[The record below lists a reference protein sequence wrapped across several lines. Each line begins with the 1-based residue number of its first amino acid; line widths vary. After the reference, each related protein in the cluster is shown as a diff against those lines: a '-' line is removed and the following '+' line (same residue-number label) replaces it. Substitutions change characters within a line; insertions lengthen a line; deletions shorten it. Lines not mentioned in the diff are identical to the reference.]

1 MGTRRNRFPAGFG
14 ALWGC
19 VLLDLIGFGI
29 VLPILPLWAERFGAR
44 PSAIGALV
52 ATYSAFQLVCAPLWG
67 RLSDRVGRK
76 PVLVLSLLGTAAG
89 SLLTG
94 LASNLVML
102 FVGRAIDGM
111 SGASVAVAQAAVADL
126 AEPSERPRLMGLIG
140 AAFGLGFVAGPA
152 LGALAAL
159 GGPRAPFLVA
169 AVLAA
174 CNAVVAVVRLPET
187 HPAAR
192 PRHAVAGAS
201 GEPATARPG
210 AAAIP
215 AERAAVPPGE
225 AAVPSREP
233 AGPTEPPAGLT
244 GEAAGP
250 TGEAAEDD
258 SRPPWRR
265 PLVARLLL
273 VAFTS
278 LVAFSAFE
286 ATFSLFGER
295 RLGLR
300 LASTG
305 AVFAGIGLA
314 VVLANVGLVAPA
326 VRRLGER
333 GALRLG
339 LALDGGGLAL
349 LAVTRSWALLVPALL
364 ALCAGQGLVTPTLS
378 SSVAGSVRAERR
390 GGALG
395 LQQAAG
401 GLARVVGPLAGG
413 FAFQRLGV
421 PVPYLAGAALAVL
434 CVPLVPGRARG
445 GVGRLPLP
453 HARAR

>member
-1 MGTRRNRFPAGFG
+1 MAIRRSRFPAGFG

-44 PSAIGALV
+44 PGTIGALV

-94 LASNLVML
+94 LASSLVLL

-111 SGASVAVAQAAVADL
+111 SGASVAVAQAAVTDL
-126 AEPSERPRLMGLIG
+126 AEPSERPRLLGLIG

-152 LGALAAL
+152 LG
-159 GGPRAPFLVA
+159 
-169 AVLAA
+169 
-174 CNAVVAVVRLPET
+174 
-187 HPAAR
+187 
-192 PRHAVAGAS
+192 
-201 GEPATARPG
+201 
-210 AAAIP
+210 
-215 AERAAVPPGE
+215 
-225 AAVPSREP
+225 
-233 AGPTEPPAGLT
+233 
-244 GEAAGP
+244 
-250 TGEAAEDD
+250 
-258 SRPPWRR
+258 
-265 PLVARLLL
+265 
-273 VAFTS
+273 S

-314 VVLANVGLVAPA
+314 VVLANAGLVAPA
-326 VRRLGER
+326 VRRLGEQ

-339 LALDGGGLAL
+339 LVLDGAGLVL
-349 LAVTRSWALLVPALL
+349 LAVTRSWAVLVPALL

-378 SSVAGSVRAERR
+378 SS
-390 GGALG
+390 L
-395 LQQAAG
+395 
-401 GLARVVGPLAGG
+401 
-413 FAFQRLGV
+413 
-421 PVPYLAGAALAVL
+421 
-434 CVPLVPGRARG
+434 
-445 GVGRLPLP
+445 
-453 HARAR
+453 

>member
-1 MGTRRNRFPAGFG
+1 MGRRRTRFPAGFG

-29 VLPILPLWAERFGAR
+29 ILPILPLWAERFGAR
-44 PSAIGALV
+44 PGVIGALV
-52 ATYSAFQLVCAPLWG
+52 ATYSAFQLAFAPLWG
-67 RLSDRVGRK
+67 RLSDRFGRK
-76 PVLVLSLLGTAAG
+76 PILILALLGTAAG

-94 LASNLVML
+94 LASSVALL
-102 FVGRAIDGM
+102 FAGRAIDGL

-126 AEPSERPRLMGLIG
+126 AEPAERPRLLGLIG

-159 GGPRAPFLVA
+159 GGPRVPFLVA
-169 AVLAA
+169 AALAA
-174 CNAVVAVVRLPET
+174 CNAVVALVRLPET
-187 HPAAR
+187 NRERGAR
-192 PRHAVAGAS
+192 AEALPDSNEEGD
-201 GEPATARPG
+201 
-210 AAAIP
+210 AAADPRP
-215 AERAAVPPGE
+215 A
-225 AAVPSREP
+225 
-233 AGPTEPPAGLT
+233 
-244 GEAAGP
+244 
-250 TGEAAEDD
+250 
-258 SRPPWRR
+258 WRR
-265 PLVARLLL
+265 PAMARLLL
-273 VAFTS
+273 VAFAS

-300 LASTG
+300 IASTG

-314 VVLANVGLVAPA
+314 VVLANAGLVAPA
-326 VRRLGER
+326 ARRLGER

-339 LALDGGGLAL
+339 LALNGAGLVLLAL
-349 LAVTRSWALLVPALL
+349 TRSWVLLVPALL

-378 SSVAGSVRAERR
+378 SSVAGQAGARRR

-413 FAFQRLGV
+413 FAFQHIGV
-421 PVPYLAGAALAVL
+421 PVPYVAGAVLAVL
-434 CVPLVPGRARG
+434 CVPLVPGRAHE
-445 GVGRLPLP
+445 GVGRLQLP

>member
-1 MGTRRNRFPAGFG
+1 MAIRRSRFPAGFG

-44 PSAIGALV
+44 PGTIGALV

-76 PVLVLSLLGTAAG
+76 PVLVLSLVGTAAG

-94 LASNLVML
+94 LASSMVLL

-111 SGASVAVAQAAVADL
+111 SGGSVAVAQAAVADV
-126 AEPSERPRLMGLIG
+126 AEPPERPRLLGLIG

-169 AVLAA
+169 AGLAA
-174 CNAVVAVVRLPET
+174 CNAAVAVARLPET
-187 HPAAR
+187 HPHGAQGGAR
-192 PRHAVAGAS
+192 VAAGAS
-201 GEPATARPG
+201 RPAEG
-210 AAAIP
+210 AAAQAGGP
-215 AERAAVPPGE
+215 ASGQAADDDPG
-225 AAVPSREP
+225 A
-233 AGPTEPPAGLT
+233 
-244 GEAAGP
+244 
-250 TGEAAEDD
+250 
-258 SRPPWRR
+258 PWRR
-265 PLVARLLL
+265 AGVARLLL

-314 VVLANVGLVAPA
+314 VVAANVGLVAPT

-333 GALRLG
+333 GALRVG
-339 LALDGGGLAL
+339 LALDAAGLAL
-349 LAVTRSWALLVPALL
+349 LAVTRSWAVLVPALL
-364 ALCAGQGLVTPTLS
+364 ALCAGQGLVTPTLA
-378 SSVAGSVRAERR
+378 SSVAGAVRDERR

-413 FAFQRLGV
+413 LAFQRLGV
-421 PVPYLAGAALAVL
+421 PVPYIAGAALAAL
-434 CVPLVPGRARG
+434 CVPLVPKRAHDRL
-445 GVGRLPLP
+445 GRLPLP

>member
-1 MGTRRNRFPAGFG
+1 MGSRRTRFPMGFG

-29 VLPILPLWAERFGAR
+29 ILPILPLWAERFGAR
-44 PSAIGALV
+44 PGAIGALV
-52 ATYSAFQLVCAPLWG
+52 ATYSAFQLVFAPVWG
-67 RLSDRVGRK
+67 RLSDRFGRK
-76 PVLVLSLLGTAAG
+76 PILVLSLVGTAAG

-94 LASNLVML
+94 LASSMMLL
-102 FVGRAIDGM
+102 FVGRAVDGL
-111 SGASVAVAQAAVADL
+111 SGGSVAVAQAAVADI
-126 AEPSERPRLMGLIG
+126 AEPAERPRLLGLIG

-152 LGALAAL
+152 LGGLAAL
-159 GGPRAPFLVA
+159 GGPRIPFLVA
-169 AVLAA
+169 AGLAA
-174 CNAVVAVVRLPET
+174 CNAVVALVRLPET
-187 HPAAR
+187 N
-192 PRHAVAGAS
+192 
-201 GEPATARPG
+201 
-210 AAAIP
+210 P
-215 AERAAVPPGE
+215 AERAQP
-225 AAVPSREP
+225 AASAEP
-233 AGPTEPPAGLT
+233 ARPAEGREGPLGDLEGTDTPAD
-244 GEAAGP
+244 P
-250 TGEAAEDD
+250 
-258 SRPPWRR
+258 RPFWRQ
-265 PLVARLLL
+265 PALARLLL

-295 RLGLR
+295 RFGLR

-326 VRRLGER
+326 ARRLGER

-339 LALDGGGLAL
+339 LALNGAGLVLLAL
-349 LAVTRSWALLVPALL
+349 TRSWSLLVPALL

-378 SSVAGSVRAERR
+378 SSVAGAVGARRR

-413 FAFQRLGV
+413 FAFQHLGV
-421 PVPYLAGAALAVL
+421 PVPYVAGAVLAVL
-434 CVPLVPGRARG
+434 CVPLVPERAHE
-445 GVGRLPLP
+445 GVGRLQLP

>member
-1 MGTRRNRFPAGFG
+1 MTMASRRTRFPAGFG

-44 PSAIGALV
+44 PGAIGALV

-67 RLSDRVGRK
+67 WLSDRVGRK

-94 LASNLVML
+94 LASSLVLL

-126 AEPSERPRLMGLIG
+126 AEPAERPRLLGLVG

-169 AVLAA
+169 AGLAG
-174 CNAVVAVVRLPET
+174 CNAVVAAARLPET
-187 HPAAR
+187 HPGLRWRQAAS
-192 PRHAVAGAS
+192 PAAG
-201 GEPATARPG
+201 
-210 AAAIP
+210 
-215 AERAAVPPGE
+215 
-225 AAVPSREP
+225 
-233 AGPTEPPAGLT
+233 
-244 GEAAGP
+244 AAGP
-250 TGEAAEDD
+250 ARSAKAAGGNRPATDEPGRMAAE
-258 SRPPWRR
+258 RR
-265 PLVARLLL
+265 QGLARLLL

-314 VVLANVGLVAPA
+314 VVAANAGLVAPA

-339 LALDGGGLAL
+339 LALDAAGLAL

-378 SSVAGSVRAERR
+378 SWVAGAARSERR

-401 GLARVVGPLAGG
+401 GLARVVGPLTGG
-413 FAFQRLGV
+413 FAFQHLGV
-421 PVPYLAGAALAVL
+421 PVPYVAGAALAAICL
-434 CVPLVPGRARG
+434 PLVPKRARS

>member
-1 MGTRRNRFPAGFG
+1 MGKRRTRFPVGFG

-29 VLPILPLWAERFGAR
+29 ILPILPLWAERFGAR
-44 PSAIGALV
+44 PGVIGALV
-52 ATYSAFQLVCAPLWG
+52 ATYSAFQLAFAPLWG
-67 RLSDRVGRK
+67 RLSDRFGRK
-76 PVLVLSLLGTAAG
+76 PILILALLGTAAG

-94 LASNLVML
+94 LASSVALL
-102 FVGRAIDGM
+102 FAGRAIDGL

-126 AEPSERPRLMGLIG
+126 AEPAERPRLLGLIG

-159 GGPRAPFLVA
+159 GGPRTPFLVA
-169 AVLAA
+169 AALAA
-174 CNAVVAVVRLPET
+174 CNAVVALVRLPET
-187 HPAAR
+187 NQERGARAEALLDSKEEGDAPADPR
-192 PRHAVAGAS
+192 PA
-201 GEPATARPG
+201 
-210 AAAIP
+210 
-215 AERAAVPPGE
+215 
-225 AAVPSREP
+225 
-233 AGPTEPPAGLT
+233 
-244 GEAAGP
+244 
-250 TGEAAEDD
+250 
-258 SRPPWRR
+258 WRR
-265 PLVARLLL
+265 PAMARLLL
-273 VAFTS
+273 VAFAS

-300 LASTG
+300 IASTG

-314 VVLANVGLVAPA
+314 VVLANAGLVAPA
-326 VRRLGER
+326 ARRLGER

-339 LALDGGGLAL
+339 LALNGAGLVLLAL
-349 LAVTRSWALLVPALL
+349 TRSWALLVPALL

-378 SSVAGSVRAERR
+378 SSVAGQAGARRR

-413 FAFQRLGV
+413 FAFQHIGV
-421 PVPYLAGAALAVL
+421 PVPYVAGAVLAVL
-434 CVPLVPGRARG
+434 CVPLVPGRAHE
-445 GVGRLPLP
+445 GVGRLQLP

>member
-1 MGTRRNRFPAGFG
+1 MALRRSRFPAGFG

-44 PSAIGALV
+44 PGIIGALV

-67 RLSDRVGRK
+67 WLSDRVGRK
-76 PVLVLSLLGTAAG
+76 PVLVLALLGTAVG

-94 LASNLVML
+94 LASNLVLL

-111 SGASVAVAQAAVADL
+111 SGASVAVAQAAVADV
-126 AEPSERPRLMGLIG
+126 AEPAERPRLLGLIG

-169 AVLAA
+169 AGLAA
-174 CNAVVAVVRLPET
+174 CNAVIAIARLPET
-187 HPAAR
+187 H
-192 PRHAVAGAS
+192 AGART
-201 GEPATARPG
+201 EEATR
-210 AAAIP
+210 
-215 AERAAVPPGE
+215 
-225 AAVPSREP
+225 S
-233 AGPTEPPAGLT
+233 
-244 GEAAGP
+244 AAGP
-250 TGEAAEDD
+250 AGRAADLGAPGFAEEAADD
-258 SRPPWRR
+258 EGSRAPLRR
-265 PLVARLLL
+265 AGMGRLLL

-286 ATFSLFGER
+286 ATFALFGER
-295 RLGLR
+295 RFGLR

-305 AVFAGIGLA
+305 AVFAGIGL
-314 VVLANVGLVAPA
+314 VVVAANAGLVAPA

-339 LALDGGGLAL
+339 LLLDAAGLAL
-349 LAVTRSWALLVPALL
+349 LAVTHRWAVLVPALL
-364 ALCAGQGLVTPTLS
+364 ALCVGQGLVTPTLS
-378 SSVAGSVRAERR
+378 SSVAGTVGAERR

-421 PVPYLAGAALAVL
+421 PVPYIAGAVLAAL
-434 CVPLVPGRARG
+434 CVPLVPKRAHDRL
-445 GVGRLPLP
+445 GRLPLP

>member
-1 MGTRRNRFPAGFG
+1 MGRRRTRFPAGFG

-29 VLPILPLWAERFGAR
+29 ILPILPLWAERFGAR
-44 PSAIGALV
+44 PGVIGALV
-52 ATYSAFQLVCAPLWG
+52 ATYSAFQLAFAPLWG
-67 RLSDRVGRK
+67 RLSDRFGRK
-76 PVLVLSLLGTAAG
+76 PILILALLGTAAG

-94 LASNLVML
+94 LASSVALL
-102 FVGRAIDGM
+102 FAGRAIDGL

-126 AEPSERPRLMGLIG
+126 AEPAERPRLLGLIG

-159 GGPRAPFLVA
+159 GGPRVPFLVA
-169 AVLAA
+169 AALAA
-174 CNAVVAVVRLPET
+174 CNAVVALVRLPET
-187 HPAAR
+187 NRERGARAEALPDSNEEGHTAADPRPA
-192 PRHAVAGAS
+192 
-201 GEPATARPG
+201 
-210 AAAIP
+210 
-215 AERAAVPPGE
+215 
-225 AAVPSREP
+225 
-233 AGPTEPPAGLT
+233 
-244 GEAAGP
+244 
-250 TGEAAEDD
+250 
-258 SRPPWRR
+258 WRR
-265 PLVARLLL
+265 PAMARLLL
-273 VAFTS
+273 VAFAS

-300 LASTG
+300 IASTG

-314 VVLANVGLVAPA
+314 VVLANAGLVAPA
-326 VRRLGER
+326 ARRLGER

-339 LALDGGGLAL
+339 LALNGAGLVLLAL
-349 LAVTRSWALLVPALL
+349 TRSWALLVPALL

-378 SSVAGSVRAERR
+378 SSVAGQAGARRR

-413 FAFQRLGV
+413 FAFQHIGV
-421 PVPYLAGAALAVL
+421 PVPYVAGAVLAVL
-434 CVPLVPGRARG
+434 CVPLVPGRAHE
-445 GVGRLPLP
+445 GVGRLQLP

>member
-1 MGTRRNRFPAGFG
+1 MALRRSRFPAGFG

-44 PSAIGALV
+44 PGTIGALV

-76 PVLVLSLLGTAAG
+76 PVLVLSLLGTAVG

-94 LASNLVML
+94 LASNLVLL

-111 SGASVAVAQAAVADL
+111 SGASVAVAQAAVADV
-126 AEPSERPRLMGLIG
+126 AEPSERPRLLGLIG

-169 AVLAA
+169 AALAA
-174 CNAVVAVVRLPET
+174 CNAVIAVARLPET
-187 HPAAR
+187 H
-192 PRHAVAGAS
+192 AGTRT
-201 GEPATARPG
+201 EEATT
-210 AAAIP
+210 
-215 AERAAVPPGE
+215 
-225 AAVPSREP
+225 S
-233 AGPTEPPAGLT
+233 
-244 GEAAGP
+244 AAGP
-250 TGEAAEDD
+250 AGRAADLGAAGFAEEAADD
-258 SRPPWRR
+258 GGSRAPLRR
-265 PLVARLLL
+265 AGMGRLLL

-286 ATFSLFGER
+286 ATFALFGER
-295 RLGLR
+295 RFGLR

-305 AVFAGIGLA
+305 AVFVGIGL
-314 VVLANVGLVAPA
+314 VVVAANAGLVAPA

-339 LALDGGGLAL
+339 LLLDGAGLAL
-349 LAVTRSWALLVPALL
+349 LAVTHRWAVLVPALL

-378 SSVAGSVRAERR
+378 SSVAGTVGAERR

-401 GLARVVGPLAGG
+401 GLARAVGPLAGG

-421 PVPYLAGAALAVL
+421 PVPYIAGAVLAAL
-434 CVPLVPGRARG
+434 CVPLVPKRAHDRL
-445 GVGRLPLP
+445 GRLPLP

>member
-1 MGTRRNRFPAGFG
+1 MAMRRSGCAAGVG

-44 PSAIGALV
+44 PGTIGALV

-94 LASNLVML
+94 LASSLVLL

-111 SGASVAVAQAAVADL
+111 SGASVAVAQAAVTDL
-126 AEPSERPRLMGLIG
+126 AEPSERPRLLGLI
-140 AAFGLGFVAGPA
+140 AAA
-152 LGALAAL
+152 
-159 GGPRAPFLVA
+159 
-169 AVLAA
+169 LAA
-174 CNAVVAVVRLPET
+174 CNAVVALARLPET
-187 HPAAR
+187 HPRAAR
-192 PRHAVAGAS
+192 DAG
-201 GEPATARPG
+201 
-210 AAAIP
+210 
-215 AERAAVPPGE
+215 
-225 AAVPSREP
+225 P
-233 AGPTEPPAGLT
+233 AGGAEAETMPA
-244 GEAAGP
+244 
-250 TGEAAEDD
+250 
-258 SRPPWRR
+258 WRR
-265 PLVARLLL
+265 AGVARLLL

-314 VVLANVGLVAPA
+314 VVLANAGLVAPA
-326 VRRLGER
+326 VRRLGEQ

-339 LALDGGGLAL
+339 LVLDGAGLVL
-349 LAVTRSWALLVPALL
+349 LAVTRSWAVLVPALL

-378 SSVAGSVRAERR
+378 SSLAGAVQAERR

-421 PVPYLAGAALAVL
+421 PVPYVVGAVLAAL
-434 CVPLVPGRARG
+434 CVPLVPKRAHDRL
-445 GVGRLPLP
+445 GRLPLP

>member
-1 MGTRRNRFPAGFG
+1 MGRRRTRFPAGFG

-29 VLPILPLWAERFGAR
+29 ILPILPLWAERFGAR
-44 PSAIGALV
+44 PGVIGTLV
-52 ATYSAFQLVCAPLWG
+52 ATYSAFQLAFAPLWG
-67 RLSDRVGRK
+67 RLSDRFGRK
-76 PVLVLSLLGTAAG
+76 PILILALLGTAAG

-94 LASNLVML
+94 LASSVALL
-102 FVGRAIDGM
+102 FAGRAIDGL

-126 AEPSERPRLMGLIG
+126 AEPAERPRLLGLIG

-159 GGPRAPFLVA
+159 GGPRVPFLVA
-169 AVLAA
+169 AALAA
-174 CNAVVAVVRLPET
+174 CNAVVALVRLPET
-187 HPAAR
+187 NRERGAR
-192 PRHAVAGAS
+192 AEALPDSNEEGD
-201 GEPATARPG
+201 
-210 AAAIP
+210 AAADPRP
-215 AERAAVPPGE
+215 A
-225 AAVPSREP
+225 
-233 AGPTEPPAGLT
+233 
-244 GEAAGP
+244 
-250 TGEAAEDD
+250 
-258 SRPPWRR
+258 WRR
-265 PLVARLLL
+265 PAMARLLL
-273 VAFTS
+273 VAFAS

-300 LASTG
+300 IASTG

-314 VVLANVGLVAPA
+314 VVLANAGLVAPA
-326 VRRLGER
+326 ARRLGER

-339 LALDGGGLAL
+339 LALNGAGLVLLAL
-349 LAVTRSWALLVPALL
+349 TRSWVLLVPALL

-378 SSVAGSVRAERR
+378 SSVAGQAGARRR

-413 FAFQRLGV
+413 FAFQHIGV
-421 PVPYLAGAALAVL
+421 PVPYVAGAVLAVL
-434 CVPLVPGRARG
+434 CVPLVPGRAHE
-445 GVGRLPLP
+445 GVGRLQLP

>member
-1 MGTRRNRFPAGFG
+1 MGSRRTRFPTGFG

-29 VLPILPLWAERFGAR
+29 ILPILPLWAERFGAR
-44 PSAIGALV
+44 PGAIGALV
-52 ATYSAFQLVCAPLWG
+52 ATYSACQLAFAPLWG
-67 RLSDRVGRK
+67 RLSDRFGRK
-76 PVLVLSLLGTAAG
+76 PILVLSLLGTAAG

-94 LASNLVML
+94 LASSMVLL
-102 FVGRAIDGM
+102 FAGRAIDGL

-126 AEPSERPRLMGLIG
+126 AEPAERPRLLGLIG

-169 AVLAA
+169 AGLAA
-174 CNAVVAVVRLPET
+174 CNAVVALARLPET
-187 HPAAR
+187 N
-192 PRHAVAGAS
+192 
-201 GEPATARPG
+201 
-210 AAAIP
+210 P
-215 AERAAVPPGE
+215 AERAQPARAADRQAGE
-225 AAVPSREP
+225 RTDPSED
-233 AGPTEPPAGLT
+233 AGDEAGATADLL
-244 GEAAGP
+244 
-250 TGEAAEDD
+250 
-258 SRPPWRR
+258 PPWRR
-265 PLVARLLL
+265 PAVARLLL

-295 RLGLR
+295 RFGLR

-314 VVLANVGLVAPA
+314 VVLANAGLVAPTA
-326 VRRLGER
+326 RRFGER

-339 LALDGGGLAL
+339 LALNAAGLVLLAL
-349 LAVTRSWALLVPALL
+349 ARSWGMLVPALL

-378 SSVAGSVRAERR
+378 SSVAGQVGARRR

-413 FAFQRLGV
+413 FAFQHIGV
-421 PVPYLAGAALAVL
+421 PVPYVAGAVLAVL
-434 CVPLVPGRARG
+434 CVPLVPGRAHE
-445 GVGRLPLP
+445 GVRRLQLP

>member
-1 MGTRRNRFPAGFG
+1 MALRRSRFPAGFG

-44 PSAIGALV
+44 PGTIGALV

-76 PVLVLSLLGTAAG
+76 PVLVLSLLGTAVG

-94 LASNLVML
+94 LASNLVLL

-111 SGASVAVAQAAVADL
+111 SGASVAVAQAAVADV
-126 AEPSERPRLMGLIG
+126 AEPSERPRLLGLIG

-159 GGPRAPFLVA
+159 AGPRAPFLVA
-169 AVLAA
+169 AALAA
-174 CNAVVAVVRLPET
+174 CNAVIAVARLPET
-187 HPAAR
+187 H
-192 PRHAVAGAS
+192 AGTRT
-201 GEPATARPG
+201 EEATT
-210 AAAIP
+210 
-215 AERAAVPPGE
+215 
-225 AAVPSREP
+225 S
-233 AGPTEPPAGLT
+233 
-244 GEAAGP
+244 AAGP
-250 TGEAAEDD
+250 AGRAADLGAPGFAEEAADD
-258 SRPPWRR
+258 GGSRAPLRR
-265 PLVARLLL
+265 AGMGRLLL
-273 VAFTS
+273 VAFSS

-286 ATFSLFGER
+286 ATFALFGER
-295 RLGLR
+295 RFGLR

-305 AVFAGIGLA
+305 AVFVGIGL
-314 VVLANVGLVAPA
+314 VVVAANAGLVAPA

-339 LALDGGGLAL
+339 LLLDGAGLAL
-349 LAVTRSWALLVPALL
+349 LAVTHRWAVLVPALL

-378 SSVAGSVRAERR
+378 SSVAGTVGAERR

-421 PVPYLAGAALAVL
+421 PVPYIAGAVLAAL
-434 CVPLVPGRARG
+434 CVPLVPKRAHDRL
-445 GVGRLPLP
+445 GRLPLP

>member
-1 MGTRRNRFPAGFG
+1 MASRRTRFPAGFG

-44 PSAIGALV
+44 PGAIGALV

-67 RLSDRVGRK
+67 WLSDRVGRK

-94 LASNLVML
+94 LASSLVLL
-102 FVGRAIDGM
+102 FAGRAIDGM

-126 AEPSERPRLMGLIG
+126 AEPAERPRLLGLVG

-159 GGPRAPFLVA
+159 GGPRVPFLVA
-169 AVLAA
+169 AGLAG
-174 CNAVVAVVRLPET
+174 CNAIVAAARLPET
-187 HPAAR
+187 HPRLRRRQASPA
-192 PRHAVAGAS
+192 AGAA
-201 GEPATARPG
+201 GQAG
-210 AAAIP
+210 AAK
-215 AERAAVPPGE
+215 
-225 AAVPSREP
+225 
-233 AGPTEPPAGLT
+233 
-244 GEAAGP
+244 AAGGDGSATDEP
-250 TGEAAEDD
+250 GRMAAG
-258 SRPPWRR
+258 RR
-265 PLVARLLL
+265 QGLARLLL

-314 VVLANVGLVAPA
+314 VVAANAGLVGPA

-339 LALDGGGLAL
+339 LALDAAGLAL

-378 SSVAGSVRAERR
+378 SWVAGAARSDRR

-413 FAFQRLGV
+413 FAFQHLGV
-421 PVPYLAGAALAVL
+421 PVPYVTGAALAAICL
-434 CVPLVPGRARG
+434 PLVPKRARS

>member
-1 MGTRRNRFPAGFG
+1 MAIGRSRFPAGFG

-44 PSAIGALV
+44 PGTIGALV

-76 PVLVLSLLGTAAG
+76 PVLVLALVGTAAG

-94 LASNLVML
+94 LASSLALL
-102 FVGRAIDGM
+102 FIGRAIDGM

-126 AEPSERPRLMGLIG
+126 AEPAERPRLLGLIG

-159 GGPRAPFLVA
+159 DGPRAPFLVA
-169 AVLAA
+169 AGLAA
-174 CNAVVAVVRLPET
+174 CNAVVALIRLPET
-187 HPAAR
+187 HPRNAR
-192 PRHAVAGAS
+192 
-201 GEPATARPG
+201 
-210 AAAIP
+210 
-215 AERAAVPPGE
+215 
-225 AAVPSREP
+225 REP
-233 AGPTEPPAGLT
+233 AQADDEPRA
-244 GEAAGP
+244 
-250 TGEAAEDD
+250 
-258 SRPPWRR
+258 PWRR
-265 PLVARLLL
+265 AGVARLLL

-286 ATFSLFGER
+286 TTFSLFGER

-314 VVLANVGLVAPA
+314 VVAANAGLVAPA

-339 LALDGGGLAL
+339 LVLDGAGLAL
-349 LAVTRSWALLVPALL
+349 LAVTRSWAVLVPALL

-378 SSVAGSVRAERR
+378 SSVAGTVPARRR

-413 FAFQRLGV
+413 FAFQHLGV
-421 PVPYLAGAALAVL
+421 PVPYVAGAVLAAL
-434 CVPLVPGRARG
+434 CVPLVPKRAHDR
-445 GVGRLPLP
+445 VGRLPLP

>member
-1 MGTRRNRFPAGFG
+1 MAIRRSRFPAGFG

-44 PSAIGALV
+44 PGTIGALV

-76 PVLVLSLLGTAAG
+76 PVLVLSLVGTAAG

-94 LASNLVML
+94 LASSMVLL

-111 SGASVAVAQAAVADL
+111 SGGSVAVAQAAVADV
-126 AEPSERPRLMGLIG
+126 AEPSERPRLLGLIG

-169 AVLAA
+169 AGLAA
-174 CNAVVAVVRLPET
+174 CNAVVAVARLPET
-187 HPAAR
+187 HPHGAQGGAR
-192 PRHAVAGAS
+192 VAAGAS
-201 GEPATARPG
+201 PLAES
-210 AAAIP
+210 AAAQAGGP
-215 AERAAVPPGE
+215 ASGQAADDDPRA
-225 AAVPSREP
+225 
-233 AGPTEPPAGLT
+233 
-244 GEAAGP
+244 
-250 TGEAAEDD
+250 
-258 SRPPWRR
+258 PWRR
-265 PLVARLLL
+265 AGVARLLL

-314 VVLANVGLVAPA
+314 VVAANVGLVAPT

-333 GALRLG
+333 GALRVG
-339 LALDGGGLAL
+339 LALDAAGLAL
-349 LAVTRSWALLVPALL
+349 LAVTRSWAVLVPALL
-364 ALCAGQGLVTPTLS
+364 ALCAGQGLVTPTLA
-378 SSVAGSVRAERR
+378 SSVAGAVRAERR

-413 FAFQRLGV
+413 LAFQRLGV
-421 PVPYLAGAALAVL
+421 PVPYIAGAALAAL
-434 CVPLVPGRARG
+434 CVPLVPKRAHDRL
-445 GVGRLPLP
+445 GRLPLP